1 MPVHFKEATKV
12 WRSEDTVSEGEYRGT
27 RAHRLRPLDVEYRL
41 SGRSGSPFDQFVV
54 ARLMDT
60 SSDIEGIGAH
70 DFVILLKS
78 MTEVSPVTTARHA
91 RPAFWA
97 TRVKQVTPNEVAR
110 VNSSIS
116 PFSELAISSN
126 GIILAIDR
134 QKDGLYPAGMGHLL
148 SLRAGGMRDLQRFP
162 REV

>member
-12 WRSEDTVSEGEYRGT
+12 WRSEDTVTEREYKGT
-27 RAHRLRPLDVEYRL
+27 RAHMLRPQDIEYRL
-41 SGRSGSPFDQFVV
+41 SGRSESPFDQFVV
-54 ARLMDT
+54 ARLVDT
-60 SSDIEGIGAH
+60 SSDIEGIAAH

-78 MTEVSPVTTARHA
+78 MTEVRPATAARHT

-97 TRVKQVTPNEVAR
+97 ARVKQITPNEVAR

-116 PFSELAISSN
+116 PFSELAISRN

-148 SLRAGGMRDLQRFP
+148 SLRAGGIRDPQRLVQ
-162 REV
+162 EV